1 MGLAV
6 KFEPMKNI
14 FLLWLV
20 ILTTSVFAQ
29 KNTVHKI
36 TIDGVINPVATEYI
50 LESITKAEDAEVQLL
65 IIEMDT
71 PGGLMVSMHDIVKGI
86 LGADV
91 PVAVYVSPSGSRAG
105 SAGVFI
111 TIAAHIAAMAPGTN
125 IGSAHPVQMGGGGAK
140 DTSQV
145 MEEKII
151 NDAVAHIR
159 SVAEKRGRNADW
171 AESAIRESA
180 NITEKEALNLNVVEY
195 VVPTVD
201 SLLRVIHGTEV
212 EILSGKRVLDTQDV
226 RVESFE
232 MNWRQKALDIL
243 SDPNILYILFLIGIT
258 GISLELYN
266 PGSILPG
273 VVGGIC
279 IILFLYS
286 VQTIPVNIAGILL
299 IIFSAVLFLLEIK
312 IPSYGLLTIG
322 GIVSLVLGSLML
334 VDSPLPFLQ
343 ISWKVILAATI
354 TITLFFIFAI
364 GFAVRAF
371 RKKPTT
377 GKEGLIGEQGVTIDN
392 LNPTGQIEIHGE
404 IWKATSESKIKKGQQ
419 VIVEEVDSQH
429 LHLKVKPIK

>member
-1 MGLAV
+1 
-6 KFEPMKNI
+6 MKNKI
-14 FLLWLV
+14 LIGLILLVTPL
-20 ILTTSVFAQ
+20 IAQ
-29 KNTVHKI
+29 TNIIHKI
-36 TIDGVINPVATEYI
+36 TVDGVINPVATEYI
-50 LESITKAEDAEVQLL
+50 LESIENAEKAGAELL

-125 IGSAHPVQMGGGGAK
+125 IGSAHPVNMGGAQ

-145 MEEKII
+145 MEEKIV

-180 NITEKEALNLNVVEY
+180 NITEKEALNLNVVDY
-195 VVPTVD
+195 VVSSVD
-201 SLLRVIHGTEV
+201 SLLIAIHGKEV
-212 EILSGKRVLDTQDV
+212 EVLSGSRVLNTENT
-226 RVESFE
+226 RIESFE
-232 MNWRQKALDIL
+232 MNWRQKVLDML
-243 SDPNILYILFLIGIT
+243 SDPNILYILFMIGMA

-279 IILFLYS
+279 IILALYS
-286 VQTIPVNIAGILL
+286 VQTIPVNIAGLLL
-299 IIFSAVLFLLEIK
+299 IIFSVILFLLEIK
-312 IPSYGLLTIG
+312 VPSFGLLTIG
-322 GIVSLVLGSLML
+322 GIVSLVLGSIML

-354 TITLFFIFAI
+354 TITLFFAVAM
-364 GFAVRAF
+364 GFVLRAH
-371 RKKPTT
+371 RKKPST
-377 GKEGLIGEQGVTIDN
+377 GKEGLVDKEGIALEV
-392 LNPTGQIEIHGE
+392 LNPSGQIEIHGE
-404 IWKATSESKIKKGQQ
+404 IWKAISDQKINKGQRVVVQ
-419 VIVEEVDSQH
+419 EVESQH
-429 LHLKVKPIK
+429 LCLKVKPVG

>member
-1 MGLAV
+1 
-6 KFEPMKNI
+6 MKNKI
-14 FLLWLV
+14 LIWLF
-20 ILTTSVFAQ
+20 ILATSMLAQ
-29 KNTVHKI
+29 TKIIHKI
-36 TIDGVINPVATEYI
+36 TIDGIINPIATEYI
-50 LESITKAEDAEVQLL
+50 LESIEKAEEAGAELL

-125 IGSAHPVQMGGGGAK
+125 IGSAHPVSMGGTQ
-140 DTSQV
+140 DTSKV
-145 MEEKII
+145 MEEKIV

-159 SVAEKRGRNADW
+159 SVAEKRKRNADW

-180 NITEKEALNLNVVEY
+180 NITEKEALKLNVVEY

-201 SLLRVIHGTEV
+201 SLLVAIHGQEV
-212 EILSGKRVLDTQDV
+212 DVLSGHRVLDTENA
-226 RVESFE
+226 RIESYE
-232 MNWRQKALDIL
+232 MNWRQRALDIL

-286 VQTIPVNIAGILL
+286 VQTIPVNIAGLLL
-299 IIFSAVLFLLEIK
+299 ILFSAILFLLEIK
-312 IPSYGLLTIG
+312 IPSYGILTIG
-322 GIVSLVLGSLML
+322 GVISLVLGSLML

-343 ISWKVILAATI
+343 ISWKVILGATI
-354 TITLFFIFAI
+354 TMTLFFIIAISFAI
-364 GFAVRAF
+364 RTH
-371 RKKPTT
+371 RKKPST
-377 GKEGLIGEQGVTIDN
+377 GKEGLVGEEGVTIDD
-392 LNPTGQIEIHGE
+392 LNPTGQIEVHGE
-404 IWKATSESKIKKGQQ
+404 IWKAVSDRRIKKGQR
-419 VIVEEVDSQH
+419 VIVEEVHSQH
-429 LHLKVKPIK
+429 LRLKVKPIK

>member
-1 MGLAV
+1 
-6 KFEPMKNI
+6 MKNKI
-14 FLLWLV
+14 LIWLF
-20 ILTTSVFAQ
+20 ILAASISAQ
-29 KNTVHKI
+29 TKIIHKI
-36 TIDGVINPVATEYI
+36 TVDGVINPVATEYI
-50 LESITKAEDAEVQLL
+50 LESIENAEKAGAELL

-91 PVAVYVSPSGSRAG
+91 PVAVYVS
-105 SAGVFI
+105 
-111 TIAAHIAAMAPGTN
+111 
-125 IGSAHPVQMGGGGAK
+125 

-180 NITEKEALNLNVVEY
+180 NITEIEALKLNVVEY

-201 SLLRVIHGTEV
+201 SLLAAIHGKEV
-212 EILSGKRVLDTQDV
+212 EVLSGHRVLNTENA
-226 RVESFE
+226 RIESYE
-232 MNWRQKALDIL
+232 MNWRQKVLDML
-243 SDPNILYILFLIGIT
+243 SDPNILYILFLIGMT

-279 IILFLYS
+279 IILALYS
-286 VQTIPVNIAGILL
+286 VQTIPVNIAGLLL
-299 IIFSAVLFLLEIK
+299 IIFSVILFLLEIK

-322 GIVSLVLGSLML
+322 GIISLVLGSIML
-334 VDSPLPFLQ
+334 IDSPLPFLQ
-343 ISWKVILAATI
+343 ISWKVILGATI
-354 TITLFFIFAI
+354 TITVFFVFAI
-364 GFAVRAF
+364 GFVLRAH
-371 RKKPTT
+371 RKKPST
-377 GKEGLIGEQGVTIDN
+377 GKEGLIDEEGITIIA

-404 IWKATSESKIKKGQQ
+404 IWKAISDQKINKGQQ
-419 VIVEEVDSQH
+419 VVVQEVDSQH
-429 LHLKVKPIK
+429 LRLKVKPIK

>member
-1 MGLAV
+1 
-6 KFEPMKNI
+6 MKNKI
-14 FLLWLV
+14 LIWLL
-20 ILTTSVFAQ
+20 ISATSIFAQ
-29 KNTVHKI
+29 TKIIHKI
-36 TIDGVINPVATEYI
+36 TIDGIINPIATEYI
-50 LESITKAEDAEVQLL
+50 LESIEKAEEAGAELL

-125 IGSAHPVQMGGGGAK
+125 IGSAHPVSMGGAQ

-145 MEEKII
+145 MEEKIV

-180 NITEKEALNLNVVEY
+180 NITEKEALKLNVVDY

-201 SLLRVIHGTEV
+201 SLLIAVHGREV
-212 EILSGKRVLDTQDV
+212 EVLSGYRVLDTENA
-226 RVESFE
+226 RIESYE
-232 MNWRQKALDIL
+232 MNWRQRALDIL

-286 VQTIPVNIAGILL
+286 VQTIPINIAGLLL
-299 IIFSAVLFLLEIK
+299 ILFSAILFLLEIK

-322 GIVSLVLGSLML
+322 GVISLVLGSLML

-343 ISWKVILAATI
+343 ISWKVILGATI
-354 TITLFFIFAI
+354 TMTVFFIIAISFAL
-364 GFAVRAF
+364 RAH
-371 RKKPTT
+371 RKKPST
-377 GKEGLIGEQGVTIDN
+377 GKEGLVGEEGLTIDD

-404 IWKATSESKIKKGQQ
+404 IWKAVSDRRLKKGQR
-419 VIVEEVDSQH
+419 VIVEEVHSQH
-429 LHLKVKPIK
+429 LRLKVKPIK

>member
-1 MGLAV
+1 
-6 KFEPMKNI
+6 MKNKI
-14 FLLWLV
+14 LIWLF
-20 ILTTSVFAQ
+20 ILAASISAQ
-29 KNTVHKI
+29 TKIIHKI
-36 TIDGVINPVATEYI
+36 TVDGVINPVATEYI
-50 LESITKAEDAEVQLL
+50 LESIENAEKAGAELL

-125 IGSAHPVQMGGGGAK
+125 IGSAHPVNMGGGQ

-145 MEEKII
+145 MEEKIV

-180 NITEKEALNLNVVEY
+180 NITEIEALKLNVVEY

-201 SLLRVIHGTEV
+201 SLLAAIHGKEV
-212 EILSGKRVLDTQDV
+212 EVLSGHRVLNTENA
-226 RVESFE
+226 RIESYE
-232 MNWRQKALDIL
+232 MNWRQKVLDML
-243 SDPNILYILFLIGIT
+243 SDPNILYILFLIGMT

-279 IILFLYS
+279 IILALYS
-286 VQTIPVNIAGILL
+286 VQTIPVNIAGLLL
-299 IIFSAVLFLLEIK
+299 IIFSVILFLLEIK

-322 GIVSLVLGSLML
+322 GIISLVLGSIML
-334 VDSPLPFLQ
+334 IDSPLPFLQ
-343 ISWKVILAATI
+343 ISWKVILGATI
-354 TITLFFIFAI
+354 TITVFFVFAI
-364 GFAVRAF
+364 GFVLRAH
-371 RKKPTT
+371 RKKPST
-377 GKEGLIGEQGVTIDN
+377 GKEGLIDEEGITIIA

-404 IWKATSESKIKKGQQ
+404 IWKAISDQKINKGQRVVVQ
-419 VIVEEVDSQH
+419 EVDSQH
-429 LHLKVKPIK
+429 LRLKVKPIK

>member
-6 KFEPMKNI
+6 KFKPMQNK
-14 FLLWLV
+14 
-20 ILTTSVFAQ
+20 ILIISIIMTAAVFAQ
-29 KNTVHKI
+29 NKVVHKI

-50 LESITKAEDAEVQLL
+50 LESIEKAEEEKAELL
-65 IIEMDT
+65 LIEMDT

-125 IGSAHPVQMGGGGAK
+125 IGSAHPVNMGGAQ
-140 DTSQV
+140 DTSKV
-145 MEEKII
+145 MEEKIV

-159 SVAEKRGRNADW
+159 SVAVKRGRNADW
-171 AESAIRESA
+171 VESAIRESA
-180 NITEKEALNLNVVEY
+180 NITEKEALKLKVIDY

-201 SLLRVIHGTEV
+201 SLLSAIQGKEV
-212 EILSGKRVLDTQDV
+212 EVLSGKRILNTKNA
-226 RVESFE
+226 RIETYE
-232 MNWRQKALDIL
+232 MNWRQRALDIL

-266 PGSILPG
+266 PGAILPG

-343 ISWKVILAATI
+343 ISWKVILGATI

-364 GFAVRAF
+364 GFAIRAY

-377 GKEGLIGEQGVTIDN
+377 GKEGLVGEEGITIEN
-392 LNPTGQIEIHGE
+392 INPTGQIEIHGE
-404 IWKATSESKIKKGQQ
+404 IWRATSDSRIKKGQR
-419 VIVEEVDSQH
+419 VTVEEVDRNH
-429 LHLKVKPIK
+429 LQLKVKPKK

>member
-1 MGLAV
+1 
-6 KFEPMKNI
+6 MKNN
-14 FLLWLV
+14 FLIWLF
-20 ILTTSVFAQ
+20 ILTASVYSQ
-29 KNTVHKI
+29 NNTVHKI

-50 LESITKAEDAEVQLL
+50 LESIKKAEDANIQLL

-111 TIAAHIAAMAPGTN
+111 TIAAHVAAMAPGTN

-140 DTSQV
+140 DTTQV

-171 AESAIRESA
+171 AESAVRESA

-201 SLLRVIHGTEV
+201 SLLIAIHGKEV
-212 EILSGKRVLDTQDV
+212 EVLSGKRILDTQNA
-226 RVESFE
+226 RIESYE

-286 VQTIPVNIAGILL
+286 VQTIPVNIAGMLL
-299 IIFSAVLFLLEIK
+299 IIFSAILFLLEIK

-354 TITLFFIFAI
+354 TITLFFIIAI
-364 GFAVRAF
+364 SFAVRAY
-371 RKKPTT
+371 RKKPST
-377 GKEGLIGEQGVTIDN
+377 GKEGLIGEKGVTIDN
-392 LNPTGQIEIHGE
+392 LNPNGQIEIHGE
-404 IWKATSESKIKKGQQ
+404 IWKATSESRIRKGQA
-419 VIVEEVDSQH
+419 VVVEEVDSKH
-429 LHLKVKPIK
+429 LQLRVKPI

>member
-1 MGLAV
+1 MNN
-6 KFEPMKNI
+6 K
-14 FLLWLV
+14 LLIWLL
-20 ILTTSVFAQ
+20 ILTASLFAE
-29 KNTVHKI
+29 KKIVHKI

-50 LESITKAEDAEVQLL
+50 INSIEKAEDADAELL
-65 IIEMDT
+65 VIEMDT

-125 IGSAHPVQMGGGGAK
+125 IGSAHPVKMGGAQ

-145 MEEKII
+145 MEEKIV

-180 NITEKEALNLNVVEY
+180 NITEKEAMRLNVVEF

-201 SLLRVIHGTEV
+201 SLLIAINGKEV
-212 EILSGKRVLDTQDV
+212 EVLSGVRVLDTENA
-226 RVESFE
+226 RIESYE

-322 GIVSLVLGSLML
+322 GIISLVLGSLML

-343 ISWKVILAATI
+343 ISWKVILGATI

-364 GFAVRAF
+364 GFALRAY
-371 RKKPTT
+371 RKKPST
-377 GKEGLIGEQGVTIDN
+377 GKEGLVGEEGKTVEP
-392 LNPTGQIEIHGE
+392 LSPTGQIEIHGE
-404 IWKATSESKIKKGQQ
+404 IWKAFSDQKIKKGQQ
-419 VIVEEVDSQH
+419 VIVEEVDPKH
-429 LHLKVKPIK
+429 LRLKVKPIN

>member
-1 MGLAV
+1 
-6 KFEPMKNI
+6 MKNK
-14 FLLWLV
+14 FLIWLV
-20 ILTTSVFAQ
+20 VLTASAFSQNKTIY
-29 KNTVHKI
+29 KI

-50 LESITKAEDAEVQLL
+50 LESIKKAEDAKVQLL

-140 DTSQV
+140 DTTQV

-159 SVAEKRGRNADW
+159 SVAEKRRRNADW
-171 AESAIRESA
+171 AESAVRESA

-201 SLLRVIHGTEV
+201 SLLIAIHGKEV
-212 EILSGKRVLDTQDV
+212 EVLSGKRILDTQNA
-226 RVESFE
+226 RIESYE

-299 IIFSAVLFLLEIK
+299 IIFSAILFLLEIK

-354 TITLFFIFAI
+354 TITLFFIIAI
-364 GFAVRAF
+364 SFAVRAY
-371 RKKPTT
+371 RKKPST
-377 GKEGLIGEQGVTIDN
+377 GKEGLIGEKGVTIDN
-392 LNPTGQIEIHGE
+392 LNPNGQIEIHGE
-404 IWKATSESKIKKGQQ
+404 IWKATSESRIRKGQA
-419 VIVEEVDSQH
+419 VVVEEVDSKH
-429 LHLKVKPIK
+429 LQLRVKPI

>member
-1 MGLAV
+1 
-6 KFEPMKNI
+6 MKNKI
-14 FLLWLV
+14 LIWLL
-20 ILTTSVFAQ
+20 ISATSIFAQ
-29 KNTVHKI
+29 TKIIHKI
-36 TIDGVINPVATEYI
+36 TIDGIINPIATEYI
-50 LESITKAEDAEVQLL
+50 LESIEKAEEAGAELL

-125 IGSAHPVQMGGGGAK
+125 IGSAHPVSMGGAQ

-145 MEEKII
+145 MEEKIV

-180 NITEKEALNLNVVEY
+180 NITEKEALKLNVVDY

-201 SLLRVIHGTEV
+201 SLLIAVHGREV
-212 EILSGKRVLDTQDV
+212 EVLSGYRVLDTENA
-226 RVESFE
+226 RIESYE
-232 MNWRQKALDIL
+232 MNWRQRALDIL

-286 VQTIPVNIAGILL
+286 VQTIPINIAGLLL
-299 IIFSAVLFLLEIK
+299 ILFSAILFLLEIK
-312 IPSYGLLTIG
+312 IPSYGILTIG
-322 GIVSLVLGSLML
+322 GVISLVLGSLML

-343 ISWKVILAATI
+343 ISWKVILGATI
-354 TITLFFIFAI
+354 TMTLFFIIAI
-364 GFAVRAF
+364 SFVIRAH
-371 RKKPTT
+371 RKKPST
-377 GKEGLIGEQGVTIDN
+377 GKEGLVGEEGLTIDD

-404 IWKATSESKIKKGQQ
+404 IWKAVSDRRIKKGQR
-419 VIVEEVDSQH
+419 VIVEEVHSQH
-429 LHLKVKPIK
+429 LRLKVKPIK

>member
-1 MGLAV
+1 
-6 KFEPMKNI
+6 MKNKI
-14 FLLWLV
+14 LIGLIILAFP
-20 ILTTSVFAQ
+20 ILTQA
-29 KNTVHKI
+29 NIIHKI

-50 LESITKAEDAEVQLL
+50 LESIENAEKAGAELL

-125 IGSAHPVQMGGGGAK
+125 IGSAHPVNMGGAQ

-180 NITEKEALNLNVVEY
+180 NITEKEALRLNVVEY
-195 VVPTVD
+195 VVPTID
-201 SLLRVIHGTEV
+201 SLLLAIHGQEV
-212 EILSGKRVLDTQDV
+212 EVLSGHRILNTEKARI
-226 RVESFE
+226 ESYE
-232 MNWRQKALDIL
+232 MNWRQKILDML
-243 SDPNILYILFLIGIT
+243 SDPNILYILFLVGIT

-286 VQTIPVNIAGILL
+286 VQTIPVNIAGMLL
-299 IIFSAVLFLLEIK
+299 IIFSAILFLFTED
-312 IPSYGLLTIG
+312 IG
-322 GIVSLVLGSLML
+322 SIAGS
-334 VDSPLPFLQ
+334 SPC
-343 ISWKVILAATI
+343 V
-354 TITLFFIFAI
+354 
-364 GFAVRAF
+364 V
-371 RKKPTT
+371 
-377 GKEGLIGEQGVTIDN
+377 
-392 LNPTGQIEIHGE
+392 
-404 IWKATSESKIKKGQQ
+404 
-419 VIVEEVDSQH
+419 
-429 LHLKVKPIK
+429 

>member
-1 MGLAV
+1 MNNKIL
-6 KFEPMKNI
+6 I
-14 FLLWLV
+14 WLLILV
-20 ILTTSVFAQ
+20 ASLFAE
-29 KNTVHKI
+29 KKIIHKI

-50 LESITKAEDAEVQLL
+50 INSIEKAEDADAELL

-91 PVAVYVSPSGSRAG
+91 PVAVYISPSGSRAG

-125 IGSAHPVQMGGGGAK
+125 IGSAHPVKMGGAQ

-145 MEEKII
+145 MEEKIV

-180 NITEKEALNLNVVEY
+180 NITEKEAIRLNVVEY

-201 SLLRVIHGTEV
+201 SLLIAINGKEV
-212 EILSGKRVLDTQDV
+212 EVLSGIRVLDTENA
-226 RVESFE
+226 RIESYE

-243 SDPNILYILFLIGIT
+243 SDPNILYILFLLGIT

-343 ISWKVILAATI
+343 ISWKVILGATI

-364 GFAVRAF
+364 GFALRAY
-371 RKKPTT
+371 RKKPST
-377 GKEGLIGEQGVTIDN
+377 GKEGLVGEEGITIVA
-392 LNPTGQIEIHGE
+392 LSPTGQIEIHGE
-404 IWKATSESKIKKGQQ
+404 IWKAVSDQKIKKGQQ

-429 LHLKVKPIK
+429 LRLKVKPIN